1 MDGIYFPENII
12 RVEKRWIILHS
23 SQICWEIVQEMFWK
37 KIYSKWK
44 SIEFSYTVGRIF
56 HEIVLNIFW
65 ISFREK
71 YHQDGKALNSHAK
84 LARFCWEI
92 VFKKIRKNLQQKKRR
107 WILLQ
112 ERLKFFSRFLIV
124 NLKLKKV
131 ENSLKFTFFNF
142 SFLSFPFTFGKLKLF

>member
-65 ISFREK
+65 IGFGEK

-92 VFKKIRKNLQQKKRR
+92 VLKKIWKNLQKKTLNSFAGEAE
-107 WILLQ
+107 ILFQIPDCQL
-112 ERLKFFSRFLIV
+112 EAEEGREFP
-124 NLKLKKV
+124 
-131 ENSLKFTFFNF
+131 FTCFNF
-142 SFLSFPFTFGKLKLF
+142 SFLSFPFTFEKLKLF